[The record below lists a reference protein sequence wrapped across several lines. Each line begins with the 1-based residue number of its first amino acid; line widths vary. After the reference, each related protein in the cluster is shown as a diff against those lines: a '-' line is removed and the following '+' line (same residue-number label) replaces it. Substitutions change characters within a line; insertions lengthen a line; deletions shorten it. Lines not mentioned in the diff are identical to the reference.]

1 MEEIKIDV
9 SKQTPEELALAD
21 EHAQLIF
28 KFNNT
33 IPGTA

>member
-1 MEEIKIDV
+1 MKEIRIDV
-9 SKQTPEELALAD
+9 TKQTEEELTLAN